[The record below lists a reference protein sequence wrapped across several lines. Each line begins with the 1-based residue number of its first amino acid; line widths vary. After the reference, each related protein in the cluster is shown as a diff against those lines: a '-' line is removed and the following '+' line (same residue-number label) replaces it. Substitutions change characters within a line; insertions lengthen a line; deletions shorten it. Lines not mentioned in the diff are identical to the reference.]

1 MVNMKIKFDINL
13 MKFISL
19 FETLTRAK
27 VKDCIEGNTLI
38 FVVKQGEI
46 AKAIGK
52 KASNIYKIE
61 KVLKRKIK
69 VVEFSDDVTIFVKNL
84 IAPLKVEDISE
95 EEGVIIITDPDKKKK
110 GMIIGR
116 DAINLRNNEKIVSR
130 YFEVKEI
137 KVV

>member
-1 MVNMKIKFDINL
+1 MKIKYDINL

-27 VKDCIEGNTLI
+27 VKDCIEGNILT

-52 KASNIYKIE
+52 KAVNIKRIE
-61 KVLKRKIK
+61 GVLKRKIR
-69 VVEFSDDVTIFVKNL
+69 VVEFNDDITLFVKNL
-84 IAPLKVEDISE
+84 IAPIKVEDINE
-95 EEGVIIITDPDKKKK
+95 EDGVIIISDPDKKKK

-116 DAINLRNNEKIVSR
+116 DAINLRNHEKIVSR
-130 YFEVKEI
+130 YFSVKEI

>member
-1 MVNMKIKFDINL
+1 

-19 FETLTRAK
+19 FESLTRAK

-38 FVVKQGEI
+38 FVVNHGEI

-52 KASNIYKIE
+52 KASNIHKIE
-61 KVLKRKIK
+61 NVLKRKIK
-69 VVEFSDDVTIFVKNL
+69 VVEFNDDITIFIKNL
-84 IAPLKVEDISE
+84 IAPIKVEDIQE
-95 EEGVIIITDPDKKKK
+95 QEGLVTITDQDKKKK

-116 DAINLRNNEKIVSR
+116 DAINLRNYENIVSR
-130 YFEVKEI
+130 YFTIKEI